1 MIKAITFDLD
11 GVYFP
16 NSCKESFMAKVVDL
30 GVEPSE
36 VRRVFYQ
43 SDEMNEQYKLGKI
56 GDQEF
61 WTWAAEEWKLAVSPI
76 DLLEMLLDCYQPDQ
90 KVADTVRKVRAAGY
104 KTLVC
109 SNNFPGRIAGLQKR
123 FGFLDDFDGTA
134 FSYELGV
141 AKPSK
146 EIFQAL
152 IDSAGVEPEE
162 IIFSDDNEDRLSGAA
177 ELGIKT
183 FVYKDFDQFMTEL
196 SKLGV
201 QV

>member
-1 MIKAITFDLD
+1 
-11 GVYFP
+11 
-16 NSCKESFMAKVVDL
+16 MAKVVEL
-30 GVEPSE
+30 GVDPLE

-61 WTWAAEEWKLAVSPI
+61 WSWAAAEWQLDHSPAN
-76 DLLEMLLDCYQPDQ
+76 LLNMLLDCYKPDE
-90 KVADTVRKVRAAGY
+90 KVAETVRKVRAAGY

-109 SNNFPGRIAGLQKR
+109 SNNFSGRIAGLQER

-134 FSYELGV
+134 FSYALGV
-141 AKPSK
+141 QKPSK

-152 IDSAGVEPEE
+152 INIAGVEPGE
-162 IIFSDDNEDRLSGAA
+162 IIYADDNADRLGGAE

-183 FVYKDFDQFMTEL
+183 FVYKDFDQFMSEL
-196 SKLGV
+196 NKLGV
-201 QV
+201 QL

>member
-16 NSCKESFMAKVVDL
+16 NSCKESFMAKIVAM
-30 GVEPSE
+30 GVSEAE

-56 GDQEF
+56 GDEEF
-61 WTWAAEEWKLAVSPI
+61 WSWAADEWGVNLSPA
-76 DLLEMLLDCYQPDQ
+76 DLLHLLLDCYQPDE
-90 KVADTVRKVRAAGY
+90 KVAETVRKVRAAGY

-109 SNNFPGRIAGLQKR
+109 SNNFPGRVLGLQKK

-134 FSYELGV
+134 FSYILGV
-141 AKPSK
+141 QKPSK

-152 IDSAGVEPEE
+152 IDVAGAEPEE
-162 IIFSDDNEDRLSGAA
+162 IIYSDDNADRLGGAD

-183 FVYKDFDQFMTEL
+183 FVYKDFSQFEQEL
-196 SKLGV
+196 ANFGV
-201 QV
+201 IY